1 MNISVHEIANI
12 FPEMLTFEY
21 EALRDSIRE
30 NGQIEPIWIHEGK
43 IIDGRHRYKA
53 CCELGIEPKFQEWDG
68 AGNLKEFVIAL
79 NVNRRHLT
87 SSQRAVIALAIL
99 PDLEERGKEAQ
110 AHGRTAPGKTLVE
123 KIPEAFGVSSQIA
136 AEMFDTNSKYIQ
148 QAKTIMEKDPFMLE
162 DVRDGKLTIPQAM
175 NELDKRNRNEI
186 DEAHPIT
193 PEQAYGEIGFAVLC
207 DALRSAA
214 NKDADSQE
222 WLMDEY
228 GGCFYCQALGVNY
241 NTIMDWVDGGCDNR
255 PVTEIIIGVMRNQ
268 FEAHN
273 RLAQDNEKS

>member
-1 MNISVHEIANI
+1 MDVSIHEIANY
-12 FPEMLTFEY
+12 FPKMLTIEY
-21 EALRDSIRE
+21 EALRDSIKE
-30 NGQIEPIWIHEGK
+30 NGQIEPIWVYEGK

-68 AGNLKEFVIAL
+68 KGSLKEFVIAL
-79 NVNRRHLT
+79 NINRRHLT

-99 PDLEERGKEAQ
+99 PDLEEKAKERIESQNYGRSQLGQKIDQVTGKSTQ
-110 AHGRTAPGKTLVE
+110 L
-123 KIPEAFGVSSQIA
+123 A
-136 AEMFDTNSKYIQ
+136 AEMFDTNREYVSK
-148 QAKTIMEKDPFMLE
+148 AKTIMEKDPFMLE

-186 DEAHPIT
+186 DETHPIT
-193 PEQAYGEIGFAVLC
+193 PDQAYGEIGFAVLC
-207 DALRSAA
+207 DALRLAA
-214 NKDADSQE
+214 NKDAESKE

-241 NTIMDWVDGGCDNR
+241 NTIIDWVDGGCDNR
-255 PVTEIIIGVMRNQ
+255 PVTEIIIGIMRNQ